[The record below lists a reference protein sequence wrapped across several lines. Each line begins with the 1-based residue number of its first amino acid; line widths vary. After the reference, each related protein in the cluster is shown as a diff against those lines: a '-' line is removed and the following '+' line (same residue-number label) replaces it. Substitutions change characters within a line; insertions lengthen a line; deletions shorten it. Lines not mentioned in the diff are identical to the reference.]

1 MAETL
6 ARKGVEND
14 PRREGRCRFLT
25 TGSAEEFR
33 QLGERFLQLPIGA
46 VDHIGLGE
54 LERAAA

>member
-14 PRREGRCRFLT
+14 HRARGDCRFLT

-33 QLGERFLQLPIGA
+33 ALGERFLQLPIGA
-46 VDHIGLGE
+46 VDHVALGD